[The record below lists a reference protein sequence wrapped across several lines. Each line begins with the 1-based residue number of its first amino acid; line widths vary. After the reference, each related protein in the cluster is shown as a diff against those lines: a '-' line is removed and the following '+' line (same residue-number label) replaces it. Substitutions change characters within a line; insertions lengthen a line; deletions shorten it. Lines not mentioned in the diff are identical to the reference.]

1 MKVSYIN
8 KSNETTL
15 NLIEVGEVFRFPNS
29 RRIFMKLDLNGGSR
43 FLTSDCN
50 ELWDMVSLS
59 AENPFTEQREFEESH
74 SYTELILCVELAS
87 GEVFLAYENSKVE
100 KLNCELLV
108 EEPCATF

>member
-15 NLIEVGEVFRFPNS
+15 NLIEVGGVFRFPNS
-29 RRIFMKLDLNGGSR
+29 RRIFMKLDLNGGSQ

-59 AENPFTEQREFEESH
+59 AENPFDEQKEFEKSH
-74 SYTELILCVELAS
+74 SYTELILCVELIS

-100 KLNCELLV
+100 KLNCELLI
-108 EEPCATF
+108 EEN